1 MADVAAGGS
10 PAGRPLAATPDR
22 LWPLAAYFLW
32 LGTTG
37 VGGATAVAAYMQR
50 DLVERRRW
58 IGEDDYRTA
67 LALAQVLPGPLTP
80 QLAMILGYFLHGF
93 AGGLLAVTG
102 LVLPSLLVV
111 LVLARLYVEHGGLWW
126 IQALLWGLAPGTL
139 AVMAV
144 AAYRLARHTNER
156 DRLLWAVCGA
166 LVVVTVALRSEWE
179 LTVGFL
185 LAGLVVLVRR
195 APPSWLAGPGR
206 AAVLVLHAPSF
217 PLWSSVTIAAPSGD
231 FLLQL
236 LLVFGQA
243 GILGSG
249 MGMVPLLQ
257 EGVVVDTGWLTERQ
271 FLDAL
276 AIGIITPGP
285 SATVSAFMGYLVA
298 GLPGALVA
306 AAGTFVPVC
315 VMTLLLLPW
324 FARHRTNPR
333 LQAFARGAAA
343 ASVGALIGTA
353 VTLVPRSIT
362 GLPSAGVAL
371 VSLLV
376 LWRFKLPEPL
386 VLAAAGA
393 AGLVL
398 APLVAAR

>member
-1 MADVAAGGS
+1 
-10 PAGRPLAATPDR
+10 
-22 LWPLAAYFLW
+22 
-32 LGTTG
+32 
-37 VGGATAVAAYMQR
+37 
-50 DLVERRRW
+50 
-58 IGEDDYRTA
+58 
-67 LALAQVLPGPLTP
+67 
-80 QLAMILGYFLHGF
+80 MILGYFRHGF
-93 AGGLLAVTG
+93 AGGLLAVVG

-111 LVLARLYVEHGGLWW
+111 LVLAGLYVQHGGLWW

-139 AVMAV
+139 AVMTV
-144 AAYRLARHTNER
+144 SAYRLARHTNER
-156 DRLLWAVCGA
+156 DRLLWALCGA
-166 LVVVTVALRSEWE
+166 LVAVTVVLRSEWE
-179 LTVGFL
+179 LTGGFL

-206 AAVLVLHAPSF
+206 AALLSLPAPIF
-217 PLWSSVTIAAPSGD
+217 PPWSSLSIATPAGD
-231 FLLQL
+231 VLLQM

-257 EGVVVDTGWLTERQ
+257 EGVVVDTGWLTEPQ

-285 SATVSAFMGYLVA
+285 SATISAFMGYLVA

-306 AAGTFVPVC
+306 TVGTFGPVC
-315 VMTLLLLPW
+315 VLTLLLLPW
-324 FARHRTNPR
+324 FARHRTNPS

-343 ASVGALIGTA
+343 ASIGALIGTVVVLA
-353 VTLVPRSIT
+353 PRSIT
-362 GLPSAGVAL
+362 DLPSAGVAL
-371 VSLLV
+371 ASLLI
-376 LWRFKLPEPL
+376 LWRYRLPEPL